1 MKKRIFIISIIS
13 LVIDLLTKI
22 LIDNSLSIGQSY
34 TIINNFFY
42 LTRVSNTGAAFSI
55 LEGKVLLL
63 SIISIITLI
72 ILIRYMKNFKTSIM
86 SDFAFGLIIGGIL
99 GNFGDRVFLGY
110 VRDFLKFDIFQ
121 YQFPVFNVADMCI
134 VIGVFFLI
142 ICILRGDEV
151 ANSSK

>member
-34 TIINNFFY
+34 IIINNFFY

-86 SDFAFGLIIGGIL
+86 SDFAFGLMLGGIL